1 MKCGSIYMDKALK
14 VLIVDDEVDL
24 SGTLVERLEIRS
36 FDAVAVQTGKQ
47 ALQQVQDNEFDVIV
61 LDIKLKGEDGVDVMK
76 QIKQIKQNLPVILL
90 TGHMSKEANEEGL
103 KAGAIDYIIKP
114 IDIEDLI
121 IKLREAVA
129 ACS

>member
-1 MKCGSIYMDKALK
+1 MK

-24 SGTLVERLEIRS
+24 TVTLVERLGIRG
-36 FDAVAVQTGKQ
+36 FEAVAVETGAQ
-47 ALQQVQDNEFDVIV
+47 ALDQVRNNQFDVVV

-76 QIKQIKQNLPVILL
+76 QIKQIRKNLPVILL

-121 IKLREAVA
+121 VKLREAVA
-129 ACS
+129 LYS

>member
-1 MKCGSIYMDKALK
+1 MNSGGTMKKSLK

-24 SGTLVERLEIRS
+24 SATLVERLDIRG
-36 FDAVAVQTGKQ
+36 FDAIAVETGEQAMKQ
-47 ALQQVQDNEFDVIV
+47 VRDNIFDVVV
-61 LDIKLKGEDGVDVMK
+61 LDIKLKGEDGLDVMK
-76 QIKQIKQNLPVILL
+76 QIKQVNKSLPVILL

-121 IKLREAVA
+121 AKLKEAVA
-129 ACS
+129 LS

>member
-1 MKCGSIYMDKALK
+1 MEKALK

-24 SGTLVERLEIRS
+24 SGTLVERLDLRG

-47 ALQQVQDNEFDVIV
+47 ALDQIQHNKFDVVV

-76 QIKQIKQNLPVILL
+76 RIKQIKENLPVILL

-121 IKLREAVA
+121 VKLHEAVA
-129 ACS
+129 AYS

>member
-1 MKCGSIYMDKALK
+1 MERSLK

-24 SGTLVERLEIRS
+24 STTLVERLDIRG
-36 FDAVAVQTGKQ
+36 FEAVAVQTGAQ
-47 ALQQVQDNEFDVIV
+47 ALEQVRTNIFDVIV

-76 QIKQIKQNLPVILL
+76 QIKQVKENLPVILL

-121 IKLREAVA
+121 VKLREAVA
-129 ACS
+129 LYS

>member
-1 MKCGSIYMDKALK
+1 MGQSLK

-24 SGTLVERLEIRS
+24 SATLVERLDIRG
-36 FDAVAVQTGKQ
+36 FDAVAVETGAQ
-47 ALQQVQDNEFDVIV
+47 ALQQVQENKFDVIV

-90 TGHMSKEANEEGL
+90 TGHMSKESNEEGL

-114 IDIEDLI
+114 IDIEDLV

-129 ACS
+129 LYS

>member
-1 MKCGSIYMDKALK
+1 MEKALK

-24 SGTLVERLEIRS
+24 SGTLVERLDLRG

-47 ALQQVQDNEFDVIV
+47 ALDQIQHNKFDVVV

-76 QIKQIKQNLPVILL
+76 QIKQIKENLPVILL

-121 IKLREAVA
+121 VKLHEAVA
-129 ACS
+129 AYS

>member
-1 MKCGSIYMDKALK
+1 MDGSLK

-24 SGTLVERLEIRS
+24 STTLVERLDIRG
-36 FDAVAVQTGKQ
+36 FDAVAVETGAQ
-47 ALQQVQDNEFDVIV
+47 ALSQVRNHAFDVVV

-76 QIKQIKQNLPVILL
+76 QIRQIKKDLPVILL

-114 IDIEDLI
+114 IDIEDLV
-121 IKLREAVA
+121 IKLREAAVLP
-129 ACS
+129 S

>member
-1 MKCGSIYMDKALK
+1 MEKALK

-24 SGTLVERLEIRS
+24 SGTLVERLDLRG
-36 FDAVAVQTGKQ
+36 FDAAAVETGKQ
-47 ALQQVQDNEFDVIV
+47 ALHQIQRNEFDVVV

-76 QIKQIKQNLPVILL
+76 QIKKVKESLPVVLL

-121 IKLREAVA
+121 VKLHEAVA
-129 ACS
+129 AHS